1 MVLIEARIQ
10 TPVLHAKT
18 HVPIK
23 FYIHLEAGGKM
34 RKSLIKD
41 TLFVVDWE
49 ILRTDKVYWNNSDQ
63 RLIRDVAMELKETNE
78 C

>member
-18 HVPIK
+18 HVSIK

-41 TLFVVDWE
+41 TLFVVD
-49 ILRTDKVYWNNSDQ
+49 
-63 RLIRDVAMELKETNE
+63 
-78 C
+78 